1 MSDTNKKDSME
12 TNHID
17 KLYQDEYIR
26 HIHKIGTVTVKAL
39 LVISFLPAI
48 YVSFVKGMHP
58 GWGVI
63 GKAAVT
69 LLGINVFQWI
79 IEPIIYFP
87 MIGITGSYIGFV
99 AGNITPM
106 RIPAAI
112 AAQNA
117 VDAKQGTKKGEFAG
131 VIGIV
136 ASVIVNFV
144 VLAIV
149 ILFGSYLISILPSSV
164 KDALQ
169 FALPGVFGALL
180 VTFVSTLL
188 K

>member
-1 MSDTNKKDSME
+1 MTANE
-12 TNHID
+12 IEQ
-17 KLYQDEYIR
+17 LYQDDYIKS
-26 HIHKIGTVTVKAL
+26 IHRIGTSTMMVL

-48 YVSFVKGMHP
+48 YISFVKGMHP

-63 GKAAVT
+63 GKAAIT

-79 IEPIIYFP
+79 IEPILYFP

-117 VDAKQGTKKGEFAG
+117 VDARQGTKKGEFAG

-136 ASVIVNFV
+136 ASVIVNFI

-149 ILFGSYLISILPSSV
+149 IVFGSYLIAILPAAIN
-164 KDALQ
+164 DALQ
-169 FALPGVFGALL
+169 YALPGVFGALL

>member
-26 HIHKIGTVTVKAL
+26 HIHKIGTVTMMAL

-69 LLGINVFQWI
+69 L
-79 IEPIIYFP
+79 
-87 MIGITGSYIGFV
+87 
-99 AGNITPM
+99 
-106 RIPAAI
+106 
-112 AAQNA
+112 
-117 VDAKQGTKKGEFAG
+117 
-131 VIGIV
+131 
-136 ASVIVNFV
+136 
-144 VLAIV
+144 
-149 ILFGSYLISILPSSV
+149 
-164 KDALQ
+164 
-169 FALPGVFGALL
+169 
-180 VTFVSTLL
+180 
-188 K
+188 

>member
-1 MSDTNKKDSME
+1 MDNTNKKDIMSMSE
-12 TNHID
+12 IEQ
-17 KLYQDEYIR
+17 LYKTDYIR
-26 HIHKIGTVTVKAL
+26 HIHKIGTCTMLAL

-48 YVSFVKGMHP
+48 YMSFVKGMHP

-63 GKAAVT
+63 GKAAVA

-79 IEPIIYFP
+79 IEPVLYFP

-117 VDAKQGTKKGEFAG
+117 VDAKQGTKKAEFAG

-136 ASVIVNFV
+136 ASVIVNFI

-149 ILFGSYLISILPSSV
+149 IIFGTYLISILPPAV
-164 KDALQ
+164 NDALQ
-169 FALPGVFGALL
+169 YALPGVFGALL
-180 VTFVSTLL
+180 VTFVSTLFR
-188 K
+188 

>member
-26 HIHKIGTVTVKAL
+26 HIHKIGTVTMMAL

-79 IEPIIYFP
+79 IEPLILDLWRAILLRC
-87 MIGITGSYIGFV
+87 GFRQLLRRRM
-99 AGNITPM
+99 PLM
-106 RIPAAI
+106 RNKG
-112 AAQNA
+112 Q
-117 VDAKQGTKKGEFAG
+117 KKA
-131 VIGIV
+131 
-136 ASVIVNFV
+136 N
-144 VLAIV
+144 
-149 ILFGSYLISILPSSV
+149 
-164 KDALQ
+164 LQ
-169 FALPGVFGALL
+169 V
-180 VTFVSTLL
+180 
-188 K
+188 